1 MSCTCK
7 DVSTRISIEIII
19 VNTVA
24 QLVSAPAMRV
34 VPVQTSVEEGGFV
47 SFFPA
52 FHDLNTSKVQET
64 DVLDYVFFEDKGNEE
79 LHLLRPQF

>member
-34 VPVQTSVEEGGFV
+34 VPVQTSVEEGSFV
-47 SFFPA
+47 SFFAA

-64 DVLDYVFFEDKGNEE
+64 ERVGLCF
-79 LHLLRPQF
+79 L

>member
-7 DVSTRISIEIII
+7 DISTRISIEIII

-34 VPVQTSVEEGGFV
+34 VPVQTSVEEGSFV

-64 DVLDYVFFEDKGNEE
+64 ERVGLCF
-79 LHLLRPQF
+79 L

>member
-34 VPVQTSVEEGGFV
+34 VPVQTSVEEGSLV

-52 FHDLNTSKVQET
+52 FHDVNTSKVQET
-64 DVLDYVFFEDKGNEE
+64 DVLKYVFFEDKGNEE

>member
-1 MSCTCK
+1 MSWTCK
-7 DVSTRISIEIII
+7 DVRRIISIEIII
-19 VNTVA
+19 LNTVA
-24 QLVSAPAMRV
+24 QLVSTPAIRV
-34 VPVQTSVEEGGFV
+34 VPVQTSVEEGSFV

-64 DVLDYVFFEDKGNEE
+64 DVLKYVFFEDKGNEE